1 MEKIQALLAP
11 PKSEESDKKAK
22 KLEKEPRRS
31 GRATNHD
38 TCDSCKEGGDLLCC
52 DHCPAAFHL
61 QCCNP
66 PLSEEM
72 LPPGEWMCHR
82 CTVRRKKQEKKE
94 RLSQVNGVMDKQTV
108 KRTASPTVDMEFP
121 DKSHS
126 KALDSRVDSNC
137 RAFAQAKTLERH
149 VSRPGTPT
157 SNASTDTPTSE
168 QNDVDDD
175 LIDVDDDNAAM
186 EIDCSQLQIRNPFEI
201 LIAAAME
208 RNPTQFQLPNE
219 LTCTTA
225 LPGTS
230 KRRRKEEMTGKNVK
244 RSQHELDHN
253 GLVPLPVKVC
263 FICNRSCRVAPLVQ
277 CDYCPLLFHMDCLDP
292 PLTAMPMGRWMC
304 PNHIEHVV
312 LNQKNMTL
320 SNRCRIFD
328 KFQDRISQHAIKIDF
343 LNKIHRKHPPNRRL
357 AKPVKRKNMKATWV
371 AMTFYLLRILGS

>member
-1 MEKIQALLAP
+1 
-11 PKSEESDKKAK
+11 
-22 KLEKEPRRS
+22 
-31 GRATNHD
+31 
-38 TCDSCKEGGDLLCC
+38 
-52 DHCPAAFHL
+52 
-61 QCCNP
+61 
-66 PLSEEM
+66 
-72 LPPGEWMCHR
+72 
-82 CTVRRKKQEKKE
+82 
-94 RLSQVNGVMDKQTV
+94 MDKQTV

-225 LPGTS
+225 LPGEGAGITTLNTLLNFLLRNIKAS
-230 KRRRKEEMTGKNVK
+230 SANIQNTLATCNNYSASLIRIACSAVVQTV
-244 RSQHELDHN
+244 
-253 GLVPLPVKVC
+253 LV
-263 FICNRSCRVAPLVQ
+263 IR
-277 CDYCPLLFHMDCLDP
+277 LLF
-292 PLTAMPMGRWMC
+292 W
-304 PNHIEHVV
+304 
-312 LNQKNMTL
+312 
-320 SNRCRIFD
+320 S
-328 KFQDRISQHAIKIDF
+328 
-343 LNKIHRKHPPNRRL
+343 
-357 AKPVKRKNMKATWV
+357 
-371 AMTFYLLRILGS
+371 